1 MRRNKKAASI
11 LAHLARAKAQR
22 GVKVSAAELTRL
34 EQQAA
39 RLPMPRVLP

>member
-1 MRRNKKAASI
+1 MGHETADSI

-22 GVKVSAAELTRL
+22 GAKVSAEELARL
-34 EQQAA
+34 EHQAA